1 MKGKYWWT
9 LIGGII
15 AGAYGPDLLASK
27 AVQKGLRYLTAGA
40 IIARDRIMADSE
52 KVQAAVS
59 NISAEAKEITEQ
71 YYQKLDKEYEA
82 EKAEEEA
89 KGGEA

>member
-1 MKGKYWWT
+1 MKKGWAFASGILVGSVGLSVLTSKLMMKGYKYVF
-9 LIGGII
+9 
-15 AGAYGPDLLASK
+15 AGAM
-27 AVQKGLRYLTAGA
+27 
-40 IIARDRIMADSE
+40 IARDRIMADSE

>member
-1 MKGKYWWT
+1 MSKGWAFAGGVLLGTVGLRVLTSKLVMKSYKY
-9 LIGGII
+9 IF
-15 AGAYGPDLLASK
+15 AGAM
-27 AVQKGLRYLTAGA
+27 
-40 IIARDRIMADSE
+40 IARDRVMADSE

-82 EKAEEEA
+82 EAAKEETTAAEA
-89 KGGEA
+89 